1 MASKSHHQPMSLY
14 LANFI
19 CFAVTFMVV
28 YFGERNTKYKPA
40 QTPDEFDQRM
50 IVAVMA
56 LLIFIALQSVLL

>member
-1 MASKSHHQPMSLY
+1 
-14 LANFI
+14 
-19 CFAVTFMVV
+19 MVV

-56 LLIFIALQSVLL
+56 LLVFIALQSAILR